1 MTYPRPSASSDPS
14 TSSGT
19 ATSSGTGG
27 SAFGPAAVVPSP
39 RFPEIER
46 DVLAFWKDDDT
57 FRASIENR
65 EGADEWVFYDGPPF
79 ANGLPHYGHLLT
91 GYAKD
96 LFPRFQTM
104 RGKKVDR
111 VFGWDTHGLPAELE
125 AMKQLGITE
134 KAEIE
139 AMGIDVFNDKARS
152 SVLAYTRDWEDYVT
166 RQARWVDFERG
177 YKTLNPSYME
187 SVLWA
192 FKTLHDKGLAYEGH
206 RVLPYCW
213 RDETP
218 LSAHELRM
226 DDDVYQMRQDP
237 SVTVTFPLVGAKAEA
252 LGLTG
257 VRALAWTTTPW
268 TLPTNLALV
277 VGPDIRYVV
286 VPGGPA
292 GAADVQPGDEPLEAT
307 AHRYLLAEP
316 LLAGYAKDLGYD
328 SAEAAQDAV
337 VQSVLGAELED
348 VAYDRL
354 FDYYADA
361 ATWGTERAWR
371 ILVDDYVT
379 TSDGTGI
386 VHQAPAFGED
396 DQRVTEAAGIP
407 LIMSLDDGGRFLPH
421 ATDVAGELWMDANTP
436 LVRLLRQ
443 NGRLLRLASYEHSYP
458 HCWRCR
464 NPLIYRAV
472 SSWFVR
478 VTDIKDRMLANN
490 EQITWV
496 PENVKH
502 GQFGKWLEGAR
513 DWSISRNRYWGS
525 PIPVWK
531 SDDAAYPRVDV
542 YGSLDDME
550 RDFGRLPRDPEGNVD
565 LHRPYIDDLTRP
577 NPDDPTGRS
586 TMRRIEDVF
595 DVWFDSGSM
604 PYAQV
609 HYPFDNREWFD
620 SHAPADFI
628 VEYIGQTRGWFYVMH
643 VLSTALFDRPAFTGV
658 SCHGIVLG
666 SDGYKMSK
674 SLKNYPDVSEVFDR
688 DGSDAMR
695 WFLMSS
701 SVLRGGN
708 LVVTEEGIRA
718 AVREFMLPLWST
730 WYFFAT
736 YANAAAPG
744 GYEATW
750 RTDSTNVLDRY
761 ILALTGDLVRGVAA
775 DLEGLDSTS
784 AAAKLRD
791 FAEALTNWY
800 IRRSRDRF
808 WVGVDPSTGSGTA
821 GASSGTA
828 GASSGTEGASSGTA
842 GAGSGTA
849 GASSGTEA
857 FDTLYTVLETL
868 TRVAAPLIPLVAE
881 QVWQGL
887 TGGRSVHLQDW
898 PDAGLFPQAADIRS
912 AMDAVREVSSVANAL
927 RKREGKR
934 VRLPLPMLTVVVQDA
949 SALAQFEG
957 IIREELNVKAV
968 ELVEFRPGSY
978 EEFGVKERLKIN
990 ARAAGPRLGKRVQQ
1004 VIQAANAGNW
1014 RWVDGRGFVVI
1025 TADGEIDLLS
1035 SEAATDTD
1043 ASGRPEGEALGILQ
1057 LQEGS
1062 GFVILDTTTTPELEA
1077 EGLAR
1082 DVIRAVQDTRKAAGF
1097 DVSDRIRLQMLFQ
1110 DAADADAVAG
1120 AFDVAD
1126 IAGETLALDHALL
1139 LEGEDAHV
1147 PADAAIEVW
1156 QADAFGAAPE
1166 HVAYVRTGQYA
1177 NAGGFWVAVTRIE
1190 AAE

>member
-1 MTYPRPSASSDPS
+1 MTYPKSSFGPAADPS
-14 TSSGT
+14 TGSGQ
-19 ATSSGTGG
+19 ALTS
-27 SAFGPAAVVPSP
+27 AVVPSP
-39 RFPEIER
+39 RFPEIEQE
-46 DVLAFWKDDDT
+46 VLAFWERDDT
-57 FRASIENR
+57 FRASIQQR
-65 EGADEWVFYDGPPF
+65 EGAEEWVFYDGPPF

-139 AMGIDVFNDKARS
+139 SMGIDAFNAKARE
-152 SVLAYTRDWEDYVT
+152 SVLAYTHEWEDYVT

-177 YKTLNPSYME
+177 YKTLDTNYME

-192 FKTLHDKGLAYEGH
+192 FKTLHDKGLAYEGY

-218 LSAHELRM
+218 LSSHELRM
-226 DDDVYQMRQDP
+226 DDDVYKMRQDP
-237 SVTVTFPLVGAKAEA
+237 SVTVTFPLTGVKAEA

-268 TLPTNLALV
+268 TLPTNLALA

-292 GAADVQPGDEPLEAT
+292 GSADVHHAAPSTGSGTVGESDDTLEGT
-307 AHRYLLAEP
+307 AHRYLLAEE
-316 LLAGYAKDLGYD
+316 LLAGYAKDLGYEN
-328 SAEAAQDAV
+328 AAAAREAI
-337 VQSVLGAELED
+337 VQTVLGSELED
-348 VAYDRL
+348 VTYDRL

-361 ATWGTERAWR
+361 ATWGTANAWR

-379 TSDGTGI
+379 TADGTGI
-386 VHQAPAFGED
+386 VHQAPAYGED

-407 LIMSLDDGGRFLPH
+407 LIMSLDDGGRFLPQV
-421 ATDVAGELWMDANTP
+421 TDVAGELWMDANTP
-436 LVRLLRQ
+436 LVRVLRQ
-443 NGRLLRLASYEHSYP
+443 DGRLLRLASYEHSYP

-464 NPLIYRAV
+464 NPLIYKAV

-478 VTDIKDRMLANN
+478 VTDFKDGLLENN
-490 EQITWV
+490 EKITWV
-496 PENVKH
+496 PDNVKH

-531 SDDAAYPRVDV
+531 SDDPEYPRVDV
-542 YGSLDDME
+542 YGSLADLE
-550 RDFGRLPRDPEGNVD
+550 RDFGRLPVNTAGEVD
-565 LHRPYIDDLTRP
+565 LHRPFIDDLTRP

-586 TMRRIEDVF
+586 TMRRIEDVL
-595 DVWFDSGSM
+595 DVWFDSASM

-609 HYPFDNREWFD
+609 HYPFENHDWFD
-620 SHAPADFI
+620 AHSPADFI

-666 SDGYKMSK
+666 SDGLKMSK
-674 SLKNYPDVSEVFDR
+674 SLRNYPDVSEVFDR

-718 AVREFMLPLWST
+718 GVREFMLPLWNA
-730 WYFFAT
+730 WYFFST
-736 YANAAAPG
+736 YANAAGGPSTGAG
-744 GYEATW
+744 TGDSGYEAQW
-750 RTDSTNVLDRY
+750 RTDSTDVLDRY

-775 DLEGLDSTS
+775 DLEVLDSTL
-784 AAAKLRD
+784 AAAKLRE
-791 FAEALTNWY
+791 FTEALTNWY

-808 WVGVDPSTGSGTA
+808 WVGVDPSDPKT
-821 GASSGTA
+821 
-828 GASSGTEGASSGTA
+828 
-842 GAGSGTA
+842 
-849 GASSGTEA
+849 TEA

-868 TRVAAPLIPLVAE
+868 TRVAAPLIPLVSDR
-881 QVWQGL
+881 VWQGL

-898 PDAGLFPQAADIRS
+898 PDADAFPAADDIRS
-912 AMDAVREVSSVANAL
+912 AMDAVREVSSTANAL
-927 RKREGKR
+927 RKKEGRR
-934 VRLPLPMLTVVVQDA
+934 VRLPLSRLTVVVSDA
-949 SALAQFEG
+949 GALAQFDD
-957 IIREELNVKAV
+957 ILREELNVKSIDLV
-968 ELVEFRPGSY
+968 ELEAETASGY
-978 EEFGVKERLKIN
+978 GITHRLSVN

-1004 VIQAANAGNW
+1004 AIQAAKAGEW
-1014 RWVDGRGFVVI
+1014 SEHDGIVAVR
-1025 TADGEIDLLS
+1025 TLEGELALEPGEYDLVL
-1035 SEAATDTD
+1035 ETT
-1043 ASGRPEGEALGILQ
+1043 GRPEGEALALLPRG
-1057 LQEGS
+1057 
-1062 GFVILDTTTTPELEA
+1062 GFVLLDTTTTPELEA

-1082 DVIRAVQDTRKAAGF
+1082 DLIRAIQDTRKAAGF
-1097 DVSDRIRLQMLFQ
+1097 EVSDRIRLGLFFT
-1110 DAADADAVAG
+1110 DAADAAAVSS
-1120 AFDVAD
+1120 AFDIAD
-1126 IAGETLALDHALL
+1126 IAGETLATEHAISVDGQANI
-1139 LEGEDAHV
+1139 GEAGHR
-1147 PADAAIEVW
+1147 ATFAA
-1156 QADAFGAAPE
+1156 GA
-1166 HVAYVRTGQYA
+1166 YA
-1177 NAGGFWVAVTRIE
+1177 NAGEFSVSVTKVK
-1190 AAE
+1190 ASA

>member
-1 MTYPRPSASSDPS
+1 MTYPRPSTNS
-14 TSSGT
+14 
-19 ATSSGTGG
+19 ATPGA
-27 SAFGPAAVVPSP
+27 AFGPAASGAEPVSPSP
-39 RFPEIER
+39 RFPEIENEI
-46 DVLAFWKDDDT
+46 LAFWEADDT
-57 FRASIENR
+57 FRASIAQR
-65 EGADEWVFYDGPPF
+65 EGGPEWVFYDGPPF

-104 RGKKVDR
+104 RGRKVDR

-134 KAEIE
+134 KSEIE
-139 AMGIDVFNDKARS
+139 QMGIAAFNAKAKS
-152 SVLAYTRDWEDYVT
+152 SVLEYTREWEDYVT

-177 YKTLNPSYME
+177 YKTLDTGFME

-192 FKTLHDKGLAYEGH
+192 FSQLWEKGLAYEGH

-218 LSAHELRM
+218 LSNHELRM
-226 DDDVYQMRQDP
+226 DDDVYKMRQDP

-268 TLPTNLALV
+268 TLPTNLALA
-277 VGPDIRYVV
+277 VGPDIDYVV

-292 GAADVQPGDEPLEAT
+292 GAADIHPGDEAVEAR
-307 AHRYLLAEP
+307 AHRYLLAAD
-316 LLAGYAKDLGYD
+316 LLPNYAKDLGYA
-328 SAEAAQDAV
+328 SVEAANAAIDQTV
-337 VQSVLGAELED
+337 VGAELAD
-348 VAYDRL
+348 VHYDRL

-361 ATWGTERAWR
+361 DTWDSGRAWR
-371 ILVDDYVT
+371 ILVDSYVT

-386 VHQAPAFGED
+386 VHQAPAYGED
-396 DQRVTEAAGIP
+396 DQRITEAAGIP

-421 ATDVAGELWMDANTP
+421 VTDVAGELWMDANRP
-436 LVRLLRQ
+436 LIRLLKAQ
-443 NGRLLRLASYEHSYP
+443 GRLLREASYEHSYP

-464 NPLIYRAV
+464 NPLIYKAV

-478 VTDIKDRMLANN
+478 VTSIKDRLIELN
-490 EQITWV
+490 EQITWA

-513 DWSISRNRYWGS
+513 DWSISRNRFWGS

-531 SDDAAYPRVDV
+531 SDDPAYPRVDV
-542 YGSLDDME
+542 YGSLADIE
-550 RDFGRLPRDPEGNVD
+550 RDFGRLPVNEAGDVD

-609 HYPFDNREWFD
+609 HYPYENREWFD

-643 VLSTALFDRPAFTGV
+643 VLSGALFDRPAFSGV
-658 SCHGIVLG
+658 ACHGIVLG
-666 SDGYKMSK
+666 SDGQKMSK
-674 SLKNYPDVSEVFDR
+674 SLRNYPDVSEVFDR

-718 AVREFMLPLWST
+718 GVREFLLPLWNA

-736 YANAAAPG
+736 YANAAG
-744 GYEATW
+744 GPEGDGYQAQW
-750 RTDSTNVLDRY
+750 RTDSTHVLDRY
-761 ILALTGDLVRGVAA
+761 ILALTGDLVRDVAV
-775 DLEGLDSTS
+775 DLEALDSTM
-784 AAAKLRD
+784 AAEKLRA

-808 WVGVDPSTGSGTA
+808 WSGVDSADPRS
-821 GASSGTA
+821 
-828 GASSGTEGASSGTA
+828 
-842 GAGSGTA
+842 
-849 GASSGTEA
+849 TEA

-881 QVWQGL
+881 RVWQGL

-898 PDAGLFPQAADIRS
+898 PDADAFAPADDIRTS
-912 AMDAVREVSSVANAL
+912 MDTVREVSSVANAL
-927 RKREGKR
+927 RKKEGKR
-934 VRLPLPMLTVVVQDA
+934 VRLPLSTLTVAVA
-949 SALAQFEG
+949 GAEGLSQFEE
-957 IIREELNVKAV
+957 IIRDELNVKSVALV
-968 ELVEFRPGSY
+968 ELTEGLADSY
-978 EEFGVKERLKIN
+978 GISQRLSVN
-990 ARAAGPRLGKRVQQ
+990 ARAAGPRLGKQVQH
-1004 VIQAANAGNW
+1004 VIAGARAGVW
-1014 RWVDGRGFVVI
+1014 TIEAGAVVVDGIV
-1025 TADGEIDLLS
+1025 
-1035 SEAATDTD
+1035 
-1043 ASGRPEGEALGILQ
+1043 
-1057 LQEGS
+1057 LQEGEYDLALEAGGVGEGTAIALLS
-1062 GFVILDTTTTPELEA
+1062 GAGQRQQGGFVLLDTTTTPELEA

-1082 DVIRAVQDTRKAAGF
+1082 DVVRAVQDTRKGAGF
-1097 DVSDRIRLQMLFQ
+1097 EVSDRIRLQLLF
-1110 DAADADAVAG
+1110 ADRDDAVAVAS
-1120 AFDVAD
+1120 AFDLAQV
-1126 IAGETLALDHALL
+1126 AGETLALDYAVVGPDGDVLIGDGSVL
-1139 LEGEDAHV
+1139 ASGRTLDADHTASV
-1147 PADAAIEVW
+1147 AA
-1156 QADAFGAAPE
+1156 G
-1166 HVAYVRTGQYA
+1166 TYA
-1177 NAGGFWVAVTRIE
+1177 NAGDITIAVSRIGGTP
-1190 AAE
+1190 